1 MEGKP
6 LKPKI
11 SIIIVNYNVRYFL
24 DQCLFSVFRAAQRIP
39 VEVIVVDNRSI
50 DGSLAMIQEKYP
62 QVHVIA
68 NKTNVGFAKANNQ
81 GIRIAQGEY
90 ILLLNPDTV
99 LQEDTLEVCLRFM
112 ESHPQAGAVGV
123 PAYNGNGKYLPES
136 KRGLPTPWVAFTK
149 VFGLAKLFPKS
160 KLFNGYH
167 LGHLPPD
174 QTHPVPVLVGSFM
187 FIRREVLQKIGG
199 LDEAYFM
206 YGEDIDLS
214 YRINQLGYQNYY
226 LAETKI
232 IHYKGESTRKNSLNY
247 VWSFYHAMAI
257 FVRKHFTKRYGH
269 VVAAILHGAILFRA
283 SLAAA
288 RRIILPWVLPLT
300 DAVFLAGLLGIA
312 REIYSGAKGDISPL
326 WLTWFGAYG
335 LLITSLWYIQGV
347 YERKPKLIWLI
358 KAWLIG
364 VLVVMVAYA
373 LLPESLRFSR
383 LLTLSVSL
391 FSGVYLVGTRWILA
405 RLGLRV
411 YTPFDFYSLPDI
423 AVVGTRQEY
432 HEVEKILRQNGIA
445 YASLRWVPTQPH
457 PHASTYPFYLGPLSH
472 LAELIPMEGIQE
484 VIFGRQKLST
494 TEILTWMIS
503 LSHLPVNF
511 RVLDPE
517 ASFIIASNSVY
528 KPGFLPTWEVAPS
541 LAPPH
546 YRKKRILDLLLSM
559 GVALALPFVL
569 WLYKNKR
576 QLLRNL
582 LEVLKGK
589 KTWVGFGN
597 YEHPYLPRYKP
608 SILFVGL
615 LQNED
620 ENTPHALAYCQ
631 SYLRSYEFLKDVYV
645 FFRLWRQWDRKGA
658 YVQVLARS
666 HPKSPQN
673 TRDSADPATSYVG
686 ISSP

>member
-1 MEGKP
+1 MT
-6 LKPKI
+6 PKI

-24 DQCLFSVFRAAQRIP
+24 DQCLFSVYRAAQKIP
-39 VEVIVVDNRSI
+39 IEVIVVDNRSI
-50 DGSLAMIQEKYP
+50 DGSVAMIQKKYP
-62 QVHVIA
+62 HVHLIA

-81 GIRIAQGEY
+81 AIRVAQGEY

-112 ESHPQAGAVGV
+112 ESNPQAGAVGV

-160 KLFNGYH
+160 KLFNGYY
-167 LGHLPPD
+167 LGHLPCD
-174 QTHPVPVLVGSFM
+174 QTYPVPVLVGSFM

-199 LDEAYFM
+199 LDEDYFM

-214 YRINQLGYQNYY
+214 YRITQLGYKNYY

-247 VWSFYHAMAI
+247 VWSFYRAMAI
-257 FVRKHFTKRYGH
+257 FVRKHFLRRYGY
-269 VVAAILHGAILFRA
+269 VISVILYGAILFRA
-283 SLAAA
+283 SLAAVK
-288 RRIILPWVLPLT
+288 RIFTPWILPLT
-300 DAVFLAGLLGIA
+300 DATFLAGLLGVI
-312 REIYSGAKGDISPL
+312 RHIYGGGSSALSLP
-326 WLTWFGAYG
+326 WLIWFGVYG
-335 LLITSLWYIQGV
+335 LLIVTVWYIQGV
-347 YERKPKLIWLI
+347 YERKPKLTWLLE
-358 KAWLIG
+358 AWLTG
-364 VLVVMVAYA
+364 VIVVMVAYA

-383 LLTLSVSL
+383 LLILGVSL

-405 RLGLRV
+405 RLGLRM
-411 YTPFDFYSLPDI
+411 YTPFDFYSQPDI
-423 AVVGTRQEY
+423 AVVGTYQEY
-432 HEVEKILRQNGIA
+432 KEAENILRQNHISYGR
-445 YASLRWVPTQPH
+445 LLWVPTEPDSQ
-457 PHASTYPFYLGPLSH
+457 ASTYPFYLGPLSH
-472 LAELIPMEGIQE
+472 LAELISMEGVHE
-484 VIFGRQKLST
+484 VIFGRQKLTT

-503 LSHLPVNF
+503 LSHLPVSF

-528 KPGFLPTWEVAPS
+528 KPGLLPTWEIAPS
-541 LAPPH
+541 LSPPH
-546 YRKKRILDLLLSM
+546 YRKKRILDIFLSV
-559 GVALALPFVL
+559 GVLMALPFLIWV
-569 WLYKNKR
+569 YKNKQ

-582 LEVLKGK
+582 LDVLVGK

-597 YEHPYLPRYKP
+597 YTHPYLPVYKP

-620 ENTPHALAYCQ
+620 ENIPHALAYCQ
-631 SYLRSYEFLKDVYV
+631 SYLRSYEFLKDVYI

-658 YVQVLARS
+658 YNQALVPS

-673 TRDSADPATSYVG
+673 TGDSTAPTSSYVG
-686 ISSP
+686 IPSP